1 MDLLVL
7 GGTAWL
13 GRAIAQSAQHAGF
26 DVTCAAR
33 GTGPAPEGVEMVR
46 IDRDDDDGL
55 QPLLSRHW
63 DAVVDV
69 SRHPG
74 QVRRAVRDLTT
85 DHWVYISSGNVYA
98 RFDMTDQHESSPTV
112 PPLEGDV
119 MTTMRDYG
127 AAKVACEDAVRAA
140 DATATIIRAGL
151 IGGPGDWSGRSGYYP
166 WRFSHPTGEDVLVP
180 PDPSQPVALI
190 DVEDLA
196 DFVVLMAEDMIDKTM
211 NATGRA
217 TTVGAVIDA
226 SREVAGSTAT
236 PRPVPAETLADAGIE
251 AWMGTPSLPLW
262 LDDADWRGF
271 ATLSSTRAD
280 SYGLVTRPLAET
292 LARALDYEEQRAEP
306 RHAGLTDDEE
316 RSLRA
321 LLDASA

>member
-1 MDLLVL
+1 MGLLVL

-13 GRAIAQSAQHAGF
+13 GRAVAQSAQHAGC

-33 GTGPAPEGVEMVR
+33 GTGPAPHGVEMVR
-46 IDRDDDDGL
+46 IDRDHDEGL

-63 DAVVDV
+63 DAVIDV
-69 SRHPG
+69 SRQPG

-98 RFDMTDQHESSPTV
+98 QFDTTDQHESSPTV

-166 WRFSHPTGEDVLVP
+166 WRFSNPTGEDVLVP
-180 PDPSQPVALI
+180 PDPTQPVALI

-262 LDDADWRGF
+262 LDGPDWRGF

-280 SYGLVTRPLAET
+280 SYGLVTRPMAET

>member
-1 MDLLVL
+1 MGLLVL

-13 GRAIAQSAQHAGF
+13 GRAVAQAAQHAGF

-33 GTGPAPEGVEMVR
+33 GTGRAPAGVEMVR
-46 IDRDDDDGL
+46 VDRDDDDGL

-63 DAVVDV
+63 DAVIDV

-85 DHWVYISSGNVYA
+85 DHWVFISSGNVYA
-98 RFDMTDQHESSPTV
+98 RFDTPDQHESAATV

-119 MTTMRDYG
+119 MTSMVDYG
-127 AAKVACEDAVRAA
+127 AAKVACEEAVRSAQ
-140 DATATIIRAGL
+140 ATATIIRAGL

-166 WRFSHPTGEDVLVP
+166 WRFGNPTGDDVLVP
-180 PDPSQPVALI
+180 PDPTQPVALI
-190 DVEDLA
+190 DVDDLA
-196 DFVVLMAEDMIDKTM
+196 EFVVQMADDMIDKTM
-211 NATGRA
+211 NATGRT
-217 TTVGAVIDA
+217 TTVGAVVDA
-226 SREVAGSTAT
+226 AREVAGSTAT
-236 PRPVPAETLADAGIE
+236 PRPVPAEALAGAGIGS
-251 AWMGTPSLPLW
+251 WMGTPSLPLW
-262 LDDADWRGF
+262 VDDPAWRCF

-280 SYGLVTRPLAET
+280 SYGLVTRPLTET
-292 LARALDYEEQRAEP
+292 LARALAYEEERTEP